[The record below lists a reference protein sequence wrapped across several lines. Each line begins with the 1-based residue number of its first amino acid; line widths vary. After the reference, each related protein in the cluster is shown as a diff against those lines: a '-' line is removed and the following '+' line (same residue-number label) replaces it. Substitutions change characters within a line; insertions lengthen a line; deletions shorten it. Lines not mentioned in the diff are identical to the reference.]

1 MNIANGR
8 LQEITAVFVDER
20 FRFSNPSG
28 DVIIGEIETDDLIG
42 GGLSIKGEADVGEL
56 IPFQKYTFYGK
67 YSSYKNKRTGITEK
81 QFHFNSFVET
91 EPAGRNG
98 IIAYMVQAGQGNR
111 IGMVTAN
118 KIFDKFG
125 EESLRI
131 MREEP
136 ETISEFTR
144 VRLDYCESAARWLL
158 ERKKLEQITVRMNE
172 LMSGRGFP
180 KSTVKR
186 AIKAWGNKSIQV
198 IKKDPYQ
205 LMSFPGCGFKLC
217 DNLYIHLGLRPD
229 RLRRQAFLIWYSL
242 ASNSDGHTW
251 FDVNQAIQGLNNLVG
266 LSARPASALKLAKK
280 ICQLDDGR
288 HGAIAIARESE
299 DGGSIVESGGRV
311 MVAEGRKAN
320 NENKLAR
327 LISDASD
334 EGCIWPDVG
343 EINKLSD
350 HQRSNLETCLKGPI
364 AILGGSPGTGK
375 TWTGANLIKALG
387 KTVGLGNIAV
397 AAPTGKA
404 AVRISEVMHEHGL
417 EMPAKTWHSLLG
429 VGEVDKVTG
438 RFGFNHNEKNPLQ
451 YKVII
456 GDESSMLDTDLMCSV
471 IKARAFGTQILFL
484 GDVNQ
489 LPPVGH
495 GAPLR
500 DLIAAGLPYGE
511 LTEIQRNSGGIVEAC
526 AAMRDGEPWG
536 EGDNLK
542 IDSRP
547 EQVES
552 IVDQLHQAAANGYDP
567 VWSCQVVVAVNE
579 KSPLS
584 RKAVNVILQEEF
596 NENERIKGSP
606 FRPGDKIVCLKN
618 GFFPLHEE
626 TGDPDDIDMDED
638 GRAYVANGELAKV
651 EEVAEKFFVASL
663 SSPERVIKIPRGK
676 IEGGENSTGCS
687 WDLGY
692 ALSVH
697 KSQGS
702 EWPVVIVAL
711 DEYPGARRI
720 CDRSWIYTAISRAK
734 DSCVLVGKKSTADSM
749 CRRQNILRRK
759 TFLRER
765 ILLNAARRE
774 LVEL

>member
-8 LQEITAVFVDER
+8 LQEITAVFIDER

-28 DVIIGEIETDDLIG
+28 DVIIGEIETDDLIS

-67 YSSYKNKRTGITEK
+67 YSSYKNKRTGVIEK

-136 ETISEFTR
+136 ETISGFTR
-144 VRLDYCESAARWLL
+144 VRLDYCESASRWLL

-186 AIKAWGNKSIQV
+186 AIKAWGNKAIQV

-205 LMSFPGCGFKLC
+205 LMAFPGCGFKLC
-217 DNLYIHLGLRPD
+217 DNLYLHLGLRPD

-266 LSARPASALKLAKK
+266 FSARPAAALKLAKK
-280 ICQLDDGR
+280 ICKIDDGR
-288 HGAIAIARESE
+288 HGAIAIERESE
-299 DGGSIVESGGRV
+299 GGGSIVESGGRV
-311 MVAEGRKAN
+311 MVAEGKKAN
-320 NENKLAR
+320 NEMKLAR
-327 LISDASD
+327 LISDATD
-334 EGCIWPDVG
+334 EGCRWPAVDG
-343 EINKLSD
+343 IKNLSD
-350 HQRSNLETCLKGPI
+350 HQRINLEACLKGPI

-387 KTVGLGNIAV
+387 KTVGLGNVAV

-404 AVRISEVMHEHGL
+404 AVRISEVMHGHGL
-417 EMPAKTWHSLLG
+417 ELTAKTWHSLLG
-429 VGEVDKVTG
+429 VGDVDKVTG

-456 GDESSMLDTDLMCSV
+456 GDESSMLDTDLMTSV
-471 IKARAFGTQILFL
+471 IKARAVGTQILFL

-500 DLIAAGLPYGE
+500 DFIAAGLPYGE

-526 AAMRDGEPWG
+526 ASMRDGETWG

-542 IDSRP
+542 IDN
-547 EQVES
+547 EGDQDEAIVNQV
-552 IVDQLHQAAANGYDP
+552 HHAASNGYDP
-567 VWSCQVVVAVNE
+567 IWDCQVVVAVNE

-584 RKAVNVILQEEF
+584 RKAMNVILQNEF
-596 NENERIKGSP
+596 NGSPRNKFSP
-606 FRPGDKIVCLKN
+606 FRRGDKIVCLKN
-618 GFFPLHEE
+618 GFFPLHDGNVDVDE
-626 TGDPDDIDMDED
+626 IDTDED

-651 EEVAEKFFVASL
+651 EDVAEKFIIASL
-663 SSPERVIKIPRGK
+663 KNPTRVIKIPTGSASEK
-676 IEGGENSTGCS
+676 STGCS

-749 CRRQNILRRK
+749 CRRQNILKRK